1 MKIIM
6 AACLYFVLIFGGVA
20 GIVAYAADRGYQTLG
35 EVTADLPGVWTMAIM
50 FICTLA
56 AVAMCLGWES
66 YRRAVRG
73 E

>member
-6 AACLYFVLIFGGVA
+6 AACLYFILIFGGVA

-35 EVTADLPGVWTMAIM
+35 EVTADLPSVGTMAFV

-56 AVAMCLGWES
+56 AVAMCLVWAS
-66 YRRAVRG
+66 YRRAIRG